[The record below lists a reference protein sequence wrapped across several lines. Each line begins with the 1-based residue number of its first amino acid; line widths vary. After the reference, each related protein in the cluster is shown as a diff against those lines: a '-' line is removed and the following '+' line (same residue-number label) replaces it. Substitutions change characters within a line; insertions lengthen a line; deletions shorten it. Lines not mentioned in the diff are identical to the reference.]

1 MTMLLL
7 CGINTSFAQRQKV
20 TDFYSKQTDWGS
32 YSFKGN
38 MTYYCILGEDGKHY
52 KDGTQTITCPQTTYN
67 FHIWPWDYTL
77 SGSYNLTANHAK
89 GKFHGPISSKYKATV
104 RRADGKVINE
114 YESLTGNF
122 TNGIANG
129 TFVVNSKTEEYTAKL
144 NVTYKN
150 GVLVGSYSCYCPDEN
165 NLYYKHSGT
174 LSSTGKLI
182 GSWYDGRMLFQNG
195 VLIRETGD
203 GKSTPPAITAKAK
216 QYAAGA
222 ITKEALAKEGY
233 RVLERELKLGEYA
246 YTCIQKYAGV
256 DFKALGSYYNFVQE
270 TVSYEYLE
278 QICYLNKAGVE
289 AMIFSIVEHGKWD
302 VAHWDTHKKYE
313 CIYTD
318 KDGKPYIQIHSNNK
332 QYFSGEP
339 SWSSYYNDVYI
350 KDEDMA
356 YIDAQL
362 AEKVLKKAA
371 PLKSM
376 SLLAKSYIDKD
387 MEQYNNELIRLA
399 QRNGISGNLG
409 EQWKMNKTMKALQDV
424 LNQFKSD
431 RDKKIY
437 VDGVYY
443 YQGYFIIEGSE
454 KELEDAIAEL
464 ETKKAEIA
472 AAHEAAR
479 IAAQQ
484 EKERSLIEAKTNAIR
499 ESFDFI
505 LANRTPTSIAFDE
518 NFSRYLFF
526 DKKSEYWKLDVEKI
540 LKPFCPVV
548 GCKIVSVTADSA
560 VCHWS
565 VQGKKK
571 VISTY
576 ELTLKIYKGRLVID
590 AETFNINTAKKIE

>member
-1 MTMLLL
+1 MKKILFFTTTMLLL

-20 TDFYSKQTDWGS
+20 T
-32 YSFKGN
+32 KGYIKDTECGIYN
-38 MTYYCILGEDGKHY
+38 LDCTETYYCILGEDGKHY
-52 KDGTQTITCPQTTYN
+52 KDGTQTIICPPMTHSFYV
-67 FHIWPWDYTL
+67 FPWNYTF

-89 GKFHGPISSKYKATV
+89 GKLHGPISSNYKVTIRRTV
-104 RRADGKVINE
+104 DGDSINE
-114 YESLTGNF
+114 SQTLKGNF

-150 GVLVGSYSCYCPDEN
+150 GVLVGPYFCSIPDEN
-165 NLYYKHSGT
+165 NVHQDGHKGT

-182 GSWYDGRMLFQNG
+182 GSWDDGLWVFQNG
-195 VLIRETGD
+195 VLISETYG

-233 RVLERELKLGEYA
+233 RVLESELKLGEYA

-270 TVSYEYLE
+270 AVSYEYIE

-289 AMIFSIVEHGKWD
+289 AMISSIVEHGEWD
-302 VAHWDTHKKYE
+302 VAYYRDSNKKYG
-313 CIYTD
+313 CIDID
-318 KDGKPYIQIHSNNK
+318 KEGKPYIQIHRNDK

-350 KDEDMA
+350 KDEDMT

-371 PLKSM
+371 PLKSR

-409 EQWKMNKTMKALQDV
+409 EQWKMNKTIEVLQDV
-424 LNQFKSD
+424 LNKFKSD

-437 VDGVYY
+437 VDGVYNY
-443 YQGYFIIEGSE
+443 KGCFIIEGSE
-454 KELEDAIAEL
+454 KELEDAIAEIKIKQSEMFL
-464 ETKKAEIA
+464 KGSI
-472 AAHEAAR
+472 
-479 IAAQQ
+479 
-484 EKERSLIEAKTNAIR
+484 NY
-499 ESFDFI
+499 I
-505 LANRTPTSIAFDE
+505 LTQRTSTSIAYNEAFYK
-518 NFSRYLFF
+518 YLFF
-526 DKKSEYWKLDVEKI
+526 DQKTEYWKLDVGKI

-548 GCKIVSVTADSA
+548 GCKIVNVTADSA